1 MSRYIT
7 GCLIPGV
14 LVFLS
19 VAVLAVLMFG
29 LPEHTP
35 PAPPAAVPQVDV
47 LSVVVDDAPV
57 LIYASGTVRPSTQV
71 SVVPEVSGRV
81 VWQKPGLRAGS
92 QLGAGEVF
100 ARIDST
106 PYRAQVAADRQRVLQ
121 AKLEL
126 SLEEGR
132 QAVSEREFEILRP
145 GADRDA
151 SSLTLRGPHLELA
164 RAAVTTAE
172 AALAQSERS
181 LARTSLSVPF
191 RSVVL
196 TETLDI
202 GQVVGVAG
210 SVATLAGTASAD
222 VLVDLTLDEVA
233 YLRIPGVTDGEAST
247 ATISQM
253 IGGQPLTRQGH
264 VVQLLGQLDPQTRRA
279 QVLIEVPGPT
289 AGGIPLQP
297 NAFVDVAL
305 NGITLNNAV
314 TLPPE
319 AVADGNQVWIVDAE
333 DTLQKRTVEVA
344 WRLPDAVVLRGGLE
358 PGDRVVVSPLVFPVE
373 GQVVTVGGA

>member
-1 MSRYIT
+1 MNRYIT

-29 LPEHTP
+29 LPERSVP
-35 PAPPAAVPQVDV
+35 EPLAAIPQVDV
-47 LSVVVDDAPV
+47 VAVVVRDVPIQ
-57 LIYASGTVRPSTQV
+57 IYASGTVRPSTQV
-71 SVVPEVSGRV
+71 TVIPEVSGRV

-100 ARIDST
+100 ARIDNT
-106 PYRAQVAADRQRVLQ
+106 PYQAQVAADRQRVLQ

-145 GADRDA
+145 GGDREA
-151 SSLTLRGPHLELA
+151 SPLTLRGPQLELA

-172 AALAQSERS
+172 AALAQSQRS
-181 LARTSLSVPF
+181 LARTRLSVPF

-196 TETLDI
+196 SETLDI
-202 GQVVGVAG
+202 GQVVGMNSA
-210 SVATLAGTASAD
+210 VATLAGTASAD
-222 VLVDLTLDEVA
+222 VLVDLTLDEVG

-253 IGGQPLTRQGH
+253 VGGQPLTRQGR
-264 VVQLLGQLDPQTRRA
+264 VMQLLGQLDPQTRRA
-279 QVLIEVPGPT
+279 QVLVEVPEPT
-289 AGGIPLQP
+289 AGGLPLQP

-305 NGITLNNAV
+305 AGITLNDSV

-319 AVADGNQVWIVDAE
+319 AVEDGNKVWIVDAE
-333 DTLQKRTVEVA
+333 DTLQRRTVEVA
-344 WRLPDAVVLRGGLE
+344 WRLPEAVVLRGGLE
-358 PGDRVVVSPLVFPVE
+358 AGDRVVVSPLVFPVE
-373 GQVVTVGGA
+373 GQTVTVGGA

>member
-29 LPEHTP
+29 LPERSV
-35 PAPPAAVPQVDV
+35 PAPPAAIPQVDV
-47 LSVVVDDAPV
+47 VAVMVDDVPIQ
-57 LIYASGTVRPSTQV
+57 IYASGTVRPSTQV
-71 SVVPEVSGRV
+71 NVIPEVSGRV

-106 PYRAQVAADRQRVLQ
+106 PYQAQVAADRQRVLQ

-145 GADRDA
+145 GGDREA
-151 SSLTLRGPHLELA
+151 SPLTLRGPQLELA
-164 RAAVTTAE
+164 RASVTTAE
-172 AALAQSERS
+172 AALAQSQRS
-181 LARTSLSVPF
+181 LSRTSLSVPF
-191 RSVVL
+191 SSVVL
-196 TETLDI
+196 SETIDI
-202 GQVVGVAG
+202 GQVVGMAS
-210 SVATLAGTASAD
+210 SVATLAGTASTD
-222 VLVDLTLDEVA
+222 VLVDLTLDEVG

-253 IGGQPLTRQGH
+253 VGGQALTRQGQ

-279 QVLIEVPGPT
+279 QILIEVLQPT
-289 AGGIPLQP
+289 TGGLPLQP

-305 NGITLNNAV
+305 EGITLNDSV

-319 AVADGNQVWIVDAE
+319 AVKDGNQVWIVDAE
-333 DTLQKRTVEVA
+333 DMLQKRTVEVA
-344 WRLPDAVVLRGGLE
+344 WRLPDAVVLRGGLAA
-358 PGDRVVVSPLVFPVE
+358 GDRVVVSPLVFPVE
-373 GQVVTVGGA
+373 GQIVTVGGA

>member
-7 GCLIPGV
+7 GCLIPAV

-29 LPEHTP
+29 LPERTP
-35 PAPPAAVPQVDV
+35 EAPPATVPQVDV
-47 LSVVVDDAPV
+47 VAAEVGDVPV
-57 LIYASGTVRPSTQV
+57 QIYASGTVRPSTQV
-71 SVVPEVSGRV
+71 SVVPEVSGRI

-92 QLGAGEVF
+92 QLAAGEVF
-100 ARIDST
+100 ARIDNT
-106 PYRAQVAADRQRVLQ
+106 PYQAQVAADRQRVLQ

-145 GADRDA
+145 GGDREA
-151 SSLTLRGPHLELA
+151 SPLTLRGPQLELA

-181 LARTSLSVPF
+181 LSRTNLSVPF

-196 TETLDI
+196 SESIDI
-202 GQVVGVAG
+202 GQVVGMTS
-210 SVATLAGTASAD
+210 SVATLAGTASTD
-222 VLVDLTLDEVA
+222 VLVDLTLDEVG
-233 YLRIPGVTDGEAST
+233 YLRIPGVNGGDASS
-247 ATISQM
+247 ATITQTV
-253 IGGQPLTRQGH
+253 GGQPLTRQGT

-279 QVLIEVPGPT
+279 QVLIEVPEPT
-289 AGGIPLQP
+289 NGGLPLQP
-297 NAFVDVAL
+297 NAFVDVTL
-305 NGITLNNAV
+305 TGITLNGAI

-319 AVADGNQVWIVDAE
+319 ALADGDQVWIVDSE
-333 DTLQKRTVEVA
+333 SVLQKRTVDVA
-344 WRLPDAVVLRGGLE
+344 WRLPDAVVLRDGLNA
-358 PGDRVVVSPLVFPVE
+358 GDRVIVSPLVFPVE